1 VQNEIHPYYQDRE
14 ATAFIQSKGIVVEAW
29 YPLGGRG
36 HNRELLSDPALAAI
50 AARHGVSL
58 VQVILRWDLQRG
70 VAVVPGSANPS
81 HQKENI
87 SLFDFELSAKEMDEI
102 ARLDRKEKHDWY

>member
-1 VQNEIHPYYQDRE
+1 
-14 ATAFIQSKGIVVEAW
+14 
-29 YPLGGRG
+29 
-36 HNRELLSDPALAAI
+36 LSDPALAAI